1 MLKNTQKAQ
10 LRAMG
15 NGLSAIFQIGK
26 DGISLNMLNSLDD
39 ALEAH
44 ELVKIQLL
52 KTAPISVN
60 EAAVELSRQ
69 LRCEVV
75 QTIGKVVIIYRASE
89 KQLIKFN

>member
-1 MLKNTQKAQ
+1 MLKNAQ
-10 LRAMG
+10 RAKLRALG

-26 DGISLNMLNSLDD
+26 EGISTNMINSLDD

-60 EAAVELSRQ
+60 EAAVELSRH
-69 LRCEVV
+69 LHCEVV
-75 QTIGKVVIIYRASE
+75 QTIGKVVIIYRASD
-89 KQLIKFN
+89 KHLISI